1 MALTFKT
8 KNGGNSGSDGS
19 SNNSGLLNK
28 FRSIQAVE
36 VPEGVEMKVI
46 NFKVFTFEQTC
57 GCGSGSYNFGDV
69 HAIVPADF
77 SIDGWVEKKRG
88 KEGIDREKLKAV
100 FGQFSVYSGNYK
112 GKVENHNKHS
122 YETVYSGN

>member
-8 KNGGNSGSDGS
+8 KNGGNGGSDGS

-46 NFKVFTFEQTC
+46 NFKVFTYVQTC
-57 GCGSGSYNFGDV
+57 GCGAGSYDFEDV

-77 SIDGWVEKKRG
+77 SIDGWIEKKRG
-88 KEGIDREKLKAV
+88 DKGIDREKLKAV
-100 FGQFSVYSGNYK
+100 FGQFPVYYGRYK
-112 GKVENHNKHS
+112 GKVENHDK
-122 YETVYSGN
+122 YDYGTVYSGK

>member
-8 KNGGNSGSDGS
+8 KNGGNGGSDGS

-46 NFKVFTFEQTC
+46 NFKVFSYVQTC
-57 GCGSGSYNFGDV
+57 GCGAGSYDFDDV
-69 HAIVPADF
+69 HAIVPKDF
-77 SIDGWVEKKRG
+77 SIDGWIEKKRG
-88 KEGIDREKLKAV
+88 QKGIDREKLKAV

-112 GKVENHNKHS
+112 GKVENHNKHG